1 MRFRVM
7 MSVEV
12 EASGDAEAY
21 EYAKKLSGL
30 LKGPLVKMAV
40 EAEGIR
46 LANGSQAVVY
56 APQREFV

>member
-1 MRFRVM
+1 
-7 MSVEV
+7 MSIEV
-12 EASGDAEAY
+12 EASGEGQSY
-21 EYAKKLSGL
+21 EYARRLSDL

-46 LANGSQAVVY
+46 LAGDGHPVVY

>member
-1 MRFRVM
+1 
-7 MSVEV
+7 MSIEV
-12 EASGDAEAY
+12 EARDDREAY
-21 EYAKKLSGL
+21 EDAKKLSDL

-46 LANGSQAVVY
+46 LAEGSQTVVY